1 MLSPLAA
8 RKAEKLGYTKI
19 KTFHAGL
26 PEWKKAGHPV
36 VSNIA
41 NIEALDKLD
50 QSYVLLDIRSK
61 EAIEKG
67 HIPKAVAVPNGEVKP
82 LEDQFPKFKKA
93 DVIIYNQDGDIAKTM
108 DVFKTITG
116 WGYQQVSI
124 LEGGFAAWEKGG
136 KTVAKGPAGSKITY
150 VRKLL
155 PGEIEVAEFK
165 TLAEKPGPGYIIID
179 VRNPPEFAANAI
191 PGAVSMPLEELELR
205 LDKLP
210 KDKPILIHC
219 GTGARAEMAYN
230 ILKKAGFNA
239 KYLRATV
246 EFDKEQKGKYTID

>member
-1 MLSPLAA
+1 VLSPLAA

-26 PEWKKAGHPV
+26 PEWRKAGHPV

-41 NIEALDKLD
+41 NIESLNKLG
-50 QSYVLLDIRSK
+50 QSYILLDIRSK

-67 HIPKAVAVPNGEVKP
+67 HLPKAVAAADGKVEP
-82 LEDQFPKFKKA
+82 LKDQFPKFKKA
-93 DVIIYNQDGDIAKTM
+93 AVIIYNQDGDLAKAK
-108 DVFKTITG
+108 DVFKTIAE
-116 WGYQQVSI
+116 WGYSQASI
-124 LEGGFAAWEKGG
+124 LEGGFAAWEKSG
-136 KTVAKGPAGSKITY
+136 KDVAKGPAASEIKY

-155 PGEIEVAEFK
+155 PGEIDVVEFT
-165 TLAEKPGPGYIIID
+165 TLAEKPGQAYMILD
-179 VRNPPEFAANAI
+179 VRNPPEFAAGAI
-191 PGAVSMPLEELELR
+191 PGAVSAPLEELEMR

-210 KDKPILIHC
+210 KDKTLLVHC

-230 ILKKAGFNA
+230 VLRKAGFNV
-239 KYLRATV
+239 KYLKATV